1 MNDYFVGQLL
11 YLVPVNKLNIIPLQ
25 IIEKITRNT
34 INGNEVT
41 YLAQFPNKDKTIVDV
56 KKIKGQLYGDE
67 SNLRNMMIKNATD
80 AIDGLI
86 LNAKN
91 IQKEVFVMT
100 NEQDTQIKNNN
111 VPENTDVQVETNNDI
126 IMVDLGNGVKA
137 KMNTS
142 NLDKVVNQWKYY
154 F

>member
-142 NLDKVVNQWKYY
+142 NLDKVVNQ
-154 F
+154 